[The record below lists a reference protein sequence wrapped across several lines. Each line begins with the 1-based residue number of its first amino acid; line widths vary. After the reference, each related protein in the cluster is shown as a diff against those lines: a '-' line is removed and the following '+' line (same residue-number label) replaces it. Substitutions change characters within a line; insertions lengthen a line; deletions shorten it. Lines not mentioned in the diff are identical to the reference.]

1 MQYLIA
7 VVVNHDE
14 NYYYLVS
21 NGKQIIISIK
31 TMHRMCSFDG
41 LTDANGFIKNGA
53 RLNLVEIKTSN
64 GTVYYPNHKYY
75 LKSNPRDIQIFLN
88 GSATIT
94 TFSYGVEDESIEFK
108 TSFSC
113 MSGIK
118 ETLVAFANSGHEG
131 AILIGVNDAGVPK
144 GLQGC
149 QTKNEQKL
157 LVEDIRNQIKL
168 ETASLEFSQTLEFQ
182 WEVKYGKTICKI
194 VVPTWKGGILFLHR
208 EKLFV
213 RMGATNQLL
222 KGNDLVRFIENRCR
236 KSA

>member
-1 MQYLIA
+1 MKNLNSY
-7 VVVNHDE
+7 VVNHDDA
-14 NYYYLVS
+14 NYFLVS
-21 NGKQIIISIK
+21 SGKRIIIPIK
-31 TMHRMCSFDG
+31 VMHKMCSFDG
-41 LTDANGFIKNGA
+41 LMDNGGFIKDGA
-53 RLNLVEIKTSN
+53 QLNLVEIKTSN

-88 GSATIT
+88 GSASIT

-108 TSFSC
+108 ESFSC

-118 ETLVAFANSGHEG
+118 ETLAAFANSGHEG
-131 AILIGVNDAGVPK
+131 TILIGVNDAGVPK

-168 ETASLEFSQTLEFQ
+168 EAASLEFSQTLEFQ

-194 VVPTWKGGILFLHR
+194 VVPTWKGDIIFLHK

-222 KGNDLVRFIENRCR
+222 KGNDLVRFIENRCQ

>member
-1 MQYLIA
+1 MKNLNSY
-7 VVVNHDE
+7 VVNHDDA
-14 NYYYLVS
+14 NYFLVS
-21 NGKQIIISIK
+21 SGKRIIIPV
-31 TMHRMCSFDG
+31 TVMHKMCSFDG
-41 LTDANGFIKNGA
+41 LTDNRGFIKDGA
-53 RLNLVEIKTSN
+53 LLNLVEIKTSN

-88 GSATIT
+88 GSASIT

-108 TSFSC
+108 ESFSC

-194 VVPTWKGGILFLHR
+194 VVPTWKGDIIFLHK

-222 KGNDLVRFIENRCR
+222 KGNDLVRFIENRCQ